1 MTPFRRRELGYALQN
16 ARLPY
21 IMPHNTGNMRGN
33 MVVSTAQPLP
43 TAQELTRPD
52 GTVDL
57 DALLEGLR
65 VSKTELASV
74 LGMSRDAVSKT
85 ARLNSRASQR
95 RLKDLVE
102 ILLRSSAWAGSIP
115 QAFAWFTAQPLP
127 SFGQQTAADLVREG
141 RADAVKAHLS
151 RITVGGFA

>member
-1 MTPFRRRELGYALQN
+1 MTA
-16 ARLPY
+16 
-21 IMPHNTGNMRGN
+21 
-33 MVVSTAQPLP
+33 TAQYIP

-57 DALLEGLR
+57 DLLLSGLHL
-65 VSKTELASV
+65 SKTELATV

-85 ARLNSRASQR
+85 SRLNSKASQR
-95 RLKDLVE
+95 KLRDLVE
-102 ILLRSSAWAGSIP
+102 ILVRVSPWAGSIP

-141 RADAVKAHLS
+141 RADAVKSYIS
-151 RITVGGFA
+151 RIAVGGYA

>member
-1 MTPFRRRELGYALQN
+1 MTA
-16 ARLPY
+16 
-21 IMPHNTGNMRGN
+21 
-33 MVVSTAQPLP
+33 TAQYIP

-57 DALLEGLR
+57 DLLLSGIHL
-65 VSKTELASV
+65 SKTELAAV

-85 ARLNSRASQR
+85 SRLSSKASQR
-95 RLKDLVE
+95 KLRDLVE
-102 ILLRSSAWAGSIP
+102 ILVRVSPWAGSIP

-141 RADAVKAHLS
+141 RADAVKSYIS
-151 RITVGGFA
+151 RIAVGGYA

>member
-1 MTPFRRRELGYALQN
+1 MTA
-16 ARLPY
+16 
-21 IMPHNTGNMRGN
+21 
-33 MVVSTAQPLP
+33 TAQYIP

-57 DALLEGLR
+57 DLLLSGIHL
-65 VSKTELASV
+65 SKTELAAV

-85 ARLNSRASQR
+85 SRLNSKASQR
-95 RLKDLVE
+95 KLRDLVE
-102 ILLRSSAWAGSIP
+102 ILVRVSPWAGSIP

-141 RADAVKAHLS
+141 RADAVKSYIS
-151 RITVGGFA
+151 RIAVGGYA